1 MKYCGKVG
9 IPVKENVEHDIH
21 IVHATDGTF
30 VLNGIPFHIVKE
42 KICVPCPRKGRFRQ
56 VLEALMRSRG
66 LWDGSL
72 ESEIPT
78 SWEKYGDFLLFNG
91 DKYFKSLV
99 WSEAG

>member
-1 MKYCGKVG
+1 MKYCCKVG

-21 IVHATDGTF
+21 VVCATDGSF

-42 KICVPCPRKGRFRQ
+42 KICVPCPRKERFRQ

-66 LWDGSL
+66 LWDGNL